1 MPEDRPIIIR
11 GGSLYID
18 CKRSKLKAAVI
29 TPDGHEYEHDLKGRI
44 TSVEIKSGRG
54 DMKFEL
60 NAPIP
65 DSKDCEIIIHYEVAS
80 LRRKK
85 AK

>member
-1 MPEDRPIIIR
+1 MPDAPIIIR
-11 GGSLYID
+11 GGSLNIK
-18 CKRSKLKAAVI
+18 CKRSKLKNAVI
-29 TPDGHEYEHDLKGRI
+29 EPDGRKYEHDLDGEI
-44 TSVEIKSGRG
+44 TSVEIKSGTG
-54 DMKFEL
+54 KMKFEL

-80 LRRKK
+80 LRGKK